1 MKCKDILQNRPP
13 RKTII
18 SIHFWN
24 GVFSLYEN
32 KVLQLI
38 SSGASLERFGER
50 YLLLYSED
58 HANTVL
64 NERTLLISF
73 LRFKIDLRFF
83 VPFWILAKHTLNFT
97 IMITVKR
104 CRRLQYTVSW
114 PEWAL
119 LVTWEKTNKKERNK
133 CCFFS
138 FQTEL
143 SISKQLCIESLK
155 DFCFPHLRWGLF
167 TISWSFLCSV
177 HTINHSIF
185 VMDMIVSS

>member
-1 MKCKDILQNRPP
+1 MSR
-13 RKTII
+13 
-18 SIHFWN
+18 
-24 GVFSLYEN
+24 
-32 KVLQLI
+32 
-38 SSGASLERFGER
+38 GASMKNLVKGTCFHKKKIIQTMFSKRTDFDEFFFEIQTG
-50 YLLLYSED
+50 LSFYSWSFFS
-58 HANTVL
+58 VL
-64 NERTLLISF
+64 NSWQNAWDTA
-73 LRFKIDLRFF
+73 
-83 VPFWILAKHTLNFT
+83 PLNFT

-114 PEWAL
+114 SEWAL

-167 TISWSFLCSV
+167 TIFWSFLCSV
-177 HTINHSIF
+177 HTYNQSQYIYNKYNSKLLTPVDWPKLVYGPFGQSNLEHLRYT
-185 VMDMIVSS
+185 

>member
-1 MKCKDILQNRPP
+1 
-13 RKTII
+13 
-18 SIHFWN
+18 
-24 GVFSLYEN
+24 
-32 KVLQLI
+32 
-38 SSGASLERFGER
+38 
-50 YLLLYSED
+50 
-58 HANTVL
+58 
-64 NERTLLISF
+64 
-73 LRFKIDLRFF
+73 
-83 VPFWILAKHTLNFT
+83 
-97 IMITVKR
+97 MITVKR

-177 HTINHSIF
+177 HTYNQSQYIYNKYDSKLLSPVVIGLNWYIGHLGRGTWNIYRTF
-185 VMDMIVSS
+185 NFCPDQAGRNWTYQI